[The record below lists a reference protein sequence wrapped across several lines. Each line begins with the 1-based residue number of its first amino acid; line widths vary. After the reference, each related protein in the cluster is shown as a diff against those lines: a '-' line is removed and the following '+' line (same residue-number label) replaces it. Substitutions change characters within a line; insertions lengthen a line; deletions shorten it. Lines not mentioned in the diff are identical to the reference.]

1 MKKELKDFKG
11 RVLPNLNKIKG
22 GGAEG
27 AIDRDKVMRPK
38 NGSK

>member
-22 GGAEG
+22 GGAEE
-27 AIDRDKVMRPK
+27 AIDRDKVRRPK
-38 NGSK
+38 PGTN